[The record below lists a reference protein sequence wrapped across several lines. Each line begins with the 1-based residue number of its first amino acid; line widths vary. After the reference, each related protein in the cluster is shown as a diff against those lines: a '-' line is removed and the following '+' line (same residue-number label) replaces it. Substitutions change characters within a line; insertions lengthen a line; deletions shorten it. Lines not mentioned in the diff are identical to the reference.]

1 MSEKIKTALITGGAK
16 GLGRAIAIAMAKDGI
31 NVIINFKS
39 SKSAAEEVAKLIK
52 NNGGVARTVQF
63 DVGDVDQ
70 VDAKIKEVSED
81 VGGIDILVNN
91 AGIIQD
97 GLVLRMDTSSWNN
110 VIETNLSGA
119 FFCSRAVLRKMVSN
133 RWGRII
139 NIGSVVGERG
149 NAGQV
154 NYSASKAGLIG
165 FTKALS
171 KELAARNITVN
182 IVNPGYVETETTSV
196 LTEQQKNQW
205 LSLIPVGRFGESE
218 EIANLVSFLASNKAS
233 YITGQVIAIDGGL
246 SV

>member
-1 MSEKIKTALITGGAK
+1 MLEKTKTALITGGAK
-16 GLGRAIAIAMAKDGI
+16 GLGRAVAISLAKEGI
-31 NVIINFKS
+31 HVIINFKS
-39 SKSAAEEVAKLIK
+39 SKTAADEVATLIQ
-52 NNGGVARTVQF
+52 NNGGLSSTVQF
-63 DVGDVDQ
+63 DVSDSIQ
-70 VDAKIKEVSED
+70 VEEKIKKVEQE
-81 VGGIDILVNN
+81 VGGMDILVNN
-91 AGIIQD
+91 AGIIED
-97 GLVLRMDTSSWNN
+97 GLVLRMKNSSWST

-119 FFCSRAVLRKMVSN
+119 FFCSRAVLRKMVSK

-196 LTEQQKNQW
+196 LTEQQKKHW
-205 LSLIPVGRFGESE
+205 LSLIPIGRFGESE
-218 EIANLVSFLASNKAS
+218 EIAHLVAFLASKKAS
-233 YITGQVIAIDGGL
+233 YITGQVIGIDGGL

>member
-16 GLGRAIAIAMAKDGI
+16 GLGRAVAITLAKEGI

-39 SKSAAEEVAKLIK
+39 SKTAADEVATLIQ
-52 NNGGVARTVQF
+52 NNGGLSSTVQF
-63 DVGDVDQ
+63 DVSDSSQ
-70 VDAKIKEVSED
+70 VEEKIKKVEQE

-91 AGIIQD
+91 AGIIED
-97 GLVLRMDTSSWNN
+97 GLVLRMKNSSWRN

-119 FFCSRAVLRKMVSN
+119 FFCSRAVLRTMVSK

-149 NAGQV
+149 NAGQA

-196 LTEQQKNQW
+196 LTEQQKKQW
-205 LSLIPVGRFGESE
+205 LNLIPIGRFGESE
-218 EIANLVSFLASNKAS
+218 EIAHLVAFLASKKAS
-233 YITGQVIAIDGGL
+233 YITGQVISIDGGL

>member
-1 MSEKIKTALITGGAK
+1 M
-16 GLGRAIAIAMAKDGI
+16 
-31 NVIINFKS
+31 
-39 SKSAAEEVAKLIK
+39 
-52 NNGGVARTVQF
+52 
-63 DVGDVDQ
+63 
-70 VDAKIKEVSED
+70 KIKEVSEE

-97 GLVLRMDTSSWNN
+97 GLVLRMDNSSWAN

-139 NIGSVVGERG
+139 NIGSVVGDRG

-218 EIANLVSFLASNKAS
+218 EIANLVAFLASNKAS

>member
-1 MSEKIKTALITGGAK
+1 MTEKTKTALITGGAK
-16 GLGRAIAIAMAKDGI
+16 GLGRAVAIALAKEVI
-31 NVIINFKS
+31 NVIINYKS
-39 SKSAAEEVAKLIK
+39 SKVEADDVAKRIQ
-52 NNGGVARTVQF
+52 NDGGVARTIQF
-63 DVGDVDQ
+63 DVADVSQ
-70 VDAKIKEVSED
+70 VDVKIKEVSEE

-97 GLVLRMDTSSWNN
+97 GLVLRMDNSSWAN

-139 NIGSVVGERG
+139 NIGSVVGDRG

-218 EIANLVSFLASNKAS
+218 EIANLVAFLASNKAS

>member
-1 MSEKIKTALITGGAK
+1 MTEKLKTALITGGAK
-16 GLGRAIAIAMAKDGI
+16 GLGRAVAIALAKEGI
-31 NVIINFKS
+31 NVIINYKS
-39 SKSAAEEVAKLIK
+39 SKVEADDVAKRIQ
-52 NNGGVARTVQF
+52 NDGGVARTIQF
-63 DVGDVDQ
+63 DVADVSQ
-70 VDAKIKEVSED
+70 VDVKIKEVSEE

-97 GLVLRMDTSSWNN
+97 GLVLRMDNSSWAN

-139 NIGSVVGERG
+139 NIGSVVGDRG

-218 EIANLVSFLASNKAS
+218 EIANLVAFLASNKAS